1 MKHPALY
8 VLLVCA
14 ALITAY
20 IVFLGAVS
28 ISVGLQHPN
37 QQGSWMPVVTGVLC
51 ILVVLWF
58 LFRVVRSVLQALTK
72 EDTLNLR

>member
-8 VLLVCA
+8 VLLVCS
-14 ALITAY
+14 ALLTAY

-28 ISVGLQHPN
+28 ISVGLQNTN
-37 QQGSWMPVVTGVLC
+37 QDGSWMPVVAGVLC

-58 LFRVVRSVLQALTK
+58 LFRVARSVLQALTRN
-72 EDTLNLR
+72 DSLNLR